1 LFCFNPF
8 FILCIPKKA
17 WMSDF
22 DHIFRKY
29 HNSLYLYANK
39 FVRNE
44 SISLDIVQDV
54 FASIWEKGKLEL
66 HDEHLKAYLFNAV
79 KNSCFNY
86 LKHERVV
93 QDHQQR
99 HIERIMQLEQKYYKS
114 GEQSLIEKENLDKI
128 YKAINALSVIN
139 REVIELSRFEGL
151 RNKEIA
157 KKLKLP
163 VRTVETRLFRALS
176 ELKEKLSKNNLRIL
190 LNICAL
196 IKS

>member
-1 LFCFNPF
+1 
-8 FILCIPKKA
+8 
-17 WMSDF
+17 MSDF
-22 DHIFRKY
+22 DQIFRKY

-39 FVRNE
+39 FVRDE
-44 SISLDIVQDV
+44 GVSLDIVQDV
-54 FASIWEKGKLEL
+54 FALIWEKGKAEL
-66 HDEHLKAYLFNAV
+66 HDEHLKAYLFNSV
-79 KNSCFNY
+79 KNSCLNY
-86 LKHERVV
+86 LKHEKIV
-93 QDHQQR
+93 QDHQQS
-99 HIERIMQLEQKYYKS
+99 HIERITQLEQKYYKS